1 MAELRQDLL
10 RQRWII
16 ISDKRGKRPTGYNK
30 KSDSNSVESCTSGP
44 CAFCPGQEQKN
55 GHELFAIRESD
66 EADSPDWEVRVINN
80 KYPAVSCDFDE
91 VLPTGEGEVYGSC
104 RLPGFGSHEVI
115 IETPNHQLPLPE
127 LSALHIVKVLKAYQ
141 ARINYFQS
149 DSRFKYIHV
158 FKNRGDR
165 AGASMTHS
173 HSQLIALPV
182 RTHNIQAELHGSQ
195 EYYDKH
201 KRCLLCDVAQYE
213 TQANCIRLID
223 ENEHFVTVSPYAP
236 MFPFETW
243 LWPKR
248 HSSNYETIGEDEV
261 NNVLYADTTVNHLFV
276 VCGLPCAT
284 SLDDVLCA
292 V

>member
-1 MAELRQDLL
+1 M
-10 RQRWII
+10 
-16 ISDKRGKRPTGYNK
+16 SK
-30 KSDSNSVESCTSGP
+30 
-44 CAFCPGQEQKN
+44 
-55 GHELFAIRESD
+55 
-66 EADSPDWEVRVINN
+66 
-80 KYPAVSCDFDE
+80 
-91 VLPTGEGEVYGSC
+91 VY
-104 RLPGFGSHEVI
+104 V
-115 IETPNHQLPLPE
+115 
-127 LSALHIVKVLKAYQ
+127 Q
-141 ARINYFQS
+141 ARSSININPAWWDVCYQ
-149 DSRFKYIHV
+149 V

-182 RTHNIQAELHGSQ
+182 RTHNLQAELHGSQ

-292 V
+292 VWNMARMAAKKWCMCLQTTDSIMAKMLKLTLRKIDKAFGCPSYNYTLQTAPLGKEHYNSAHYHWCLCVVPHLASPGGFELGSGSYVNSVRPEDAADFLRNLEVDAPWVRAGERITLLFVKNI